1 MTQALQREDL
11 ERMAQS
17 VRRREQGALDRT
29 NAEIDRLGLTANVAE
44 LESSGYTTLRG
55 VLTPATIER
64 ALAAI
69 LRRAEQHAGRPI
81 DLETASED
89 DFKGMTYLPYLL
101 YEDEVFEEIL
111 LQPAP
116 LALMTYLLGESCV
129 LSSLGSHFKG
139 PGAEGA
145 LPLHSDNGNGMVAPF
160 PPYSQVANI
169 NYALTPYS
177 REAGALALVPGSH
190 HWARQPSP
198 HEMMLGGSVSN
209 PNAIAMD
216 LNPGDAVI
224 WHGNTWHGSFAREI
238 PGVRVNLAVYMARQ
252 YIQTQEQHKGVVP
265 EDVLARHADDDRFA
279 VLLGA
284 RQPYGW
290 QKEGPDYALMARNP
304 KGLFD

>member
-1 MTQALQREDL
+1 MTKTLQREDL
-11 ERMAQS
+11 ERMARS
-17 VRRREQGALDRT
+17 VHRREQAARDRT
-29 NAEIDRLGLTANVAE
+29 TTEIDRLDLKHTVAE
-44 LESSGYTTLRG
+44 LESTGYTILPG
-55 VLTPATIER
+55 VLTPGTIER

-69 LRRAEQHAGRPI
+69 LARAEKLAGHPI
-81 DLETASED
+81 DLATATEED
-89 DFKGMTYLPYLL
+89 FEGMTYLPYLL
-101 YEDEVFEEIL
+101 YDDEVFEEIL
-111 LQPAP
+111 LEPAP

-139 PGAEGA
+139 PGADGA

-190 HWARQPSP
+190 HRARQPSP
-198 HEMMLGGSVSN
+198 HEMMLGGELSN
-209 PNAIAMD
+209 PDAVAMD
-216 LNPGDAVI
+216 LAPGDAVI

-252 YIQTQEQHKGVVP
+252 YIQTQEQHKGAVP
-265 EDVLARHADDDRFA
+265 EDVLARHANNERFL

-284 RQPYGW
+284 KQPYGW
-290 QKEGPDYALMARNP
+290 QHEGPDYALMGRNP
-304 KGLFD
+304 KGMFD